1 MDPFKRKLFTMKYIV
16 MLEWLKKCVI
26 NLHSVTAYVLAED
39 PGIMNTVP
47 VLFAVCSPNQI
58 VDSVHRRLSPWDHL
72 VKSRQLG
79 SSGQQFTNF
88 VSKNLP
94 RECSLPTANLS
105 DQALD
110 NAHGAWFWLSDIKCK
125 KIRDQSLTFN
135 TASISPISFS
145 HDSQLASCA
154 IKTSNDF
161 PITLLA
167 PVAWV
172 AFVS

>member
-1 MDPFKRKLFTMKYIV
+1 

-39 PGIMNTVP
+39 QDIMNTVP
-47 VLFAVCSPNQI
+47 VLYAVCSPNQI

-79 SSGQQFTNF
+79 SSGHQFANF

-125 KIRDQSLTFN
+125 KSETSLWHSILQVFLQFHSLTIAN
-135 TASISPISFS
+135 LPPVLSKQAMISRLPCRHQSPGWRLC
-145 HDSQLASCA
+145 HNRTQRH
-154 IKTSNDF
+154 
-161 PITLLA
+161 
-167 PVAWV
+167 
-172 AFVS
+172 